1 MSEVGDLFFQ
11 HGDGDQRSLI
21 AHFAVPIAVAVAAA
35 VVVAAVAIAAVAV
48 AAVAVAAVA
57 VAAIPSQCVQYTFQ
71 GQQRYRPGNSLAR
84 PETSRLAPRRAVL
97 RSLLCP

>member
-11 HGDGDQRSLI
+11 HGDGDQRSLF

-35 VVVAAVAIAAVAV
+35 VVVAAVAI